1 MRRACLFSLFLALV
15 FSVAA
20 PRGNGQ
26 SDGID
31 KIILNDFPG
40 FHVLTVPERD
50 SDTRAFILAHFAKRS
65 PSVVR
70 ADFDGDGHLDY
81 AVLLKNKNK
90 KSGVAKFVILLC
102 SESEHCKK
110 AFDEDITSYAGEVF
124 IKTVPIGR
132 RVSQTEAIDTKDYPP
147 PVRLSSTGIEMTYFE
162 KAKVVYYWNT
172 KHKKIETIQTGD

>member
-1 MRRACLFSLFLALV
+1 MRPACLLSLFLALT

-26 SDGID
+26 SDGLD

-50 SDTRAFILAHFAKRS
+50 SDTKAFILAHFAKRNS
-65 PSVVR
+65 SVVR

-81 AVLLKNKNK
+81 AVLLKNQ
-90 KSGVAKFVILLC
+90 KSGVAKFVVLLC
-102 SESEHCKK
+102 SENEQCKK
-110 AFDEDITSYAGEVF
+110 ACDEDITSYAGEVF
-124 IKTVPIGR
+124 IKAAPIGR
-132 RVSQTEAIDTKDYPP
+132 RVSKTEAIDNKDNPT
-147 PVRLSSTGIEMTYFE
+147 PVRLSSTGIEVTYFE
-162 KAKVVYYWNT
+162 KAKVVYCWNT

>member
-1 MRRACLFSLFLALV
+1 MKRVCLFSLFLALN
-15 FSVAA
+15 FSVAV

-31 KIILNDFPG
+31 KMILDDFPG

-50 SDTRAFILAHFAKRS
+50 SDTRAFILAHFAKRN

-70 ADFDGDGHLDY
+70 SDFDGDGHLDY
-81 AVLLKNKNK
+81 AVLLRNK
-90 KSGVAKFVILLC
+90 KSGVAKLVILLC
-102 SESEHCKK
+102 PENEHCKK
-110 AFDEDITSYAGEVF
+110 ACDEDITSYAGEVF
-124 IKTVPIGR
+124 IKAVPIGR

-147 PVRLSSTGIEMTYFE
+147 PVRLSSTGIEVTYFE

-172 KHKKIETIQTGD
+172 NHKKIETIQTGD

>member
-1 MRRACLFSLFLALV
+1 MSVRRACLFSLFLALA

-20 PRGNGQ
+20 PRGNAQ
-26 SDGID
+26 DDGID
-31 KIILNDFPG
+31 KIILNDFPE

-50 SDTRAFILAHFAKRS
+50 PDTRAFILAHFAKRN

-81 AVLLKNKNK
+81 AILLKNE

-102 SESEHCKK
+102 SEDEQCKK
-110 AFDEDITSYAGEVF
+110 ARDEDITSYAGEVF
-124 IKTVPIGR
+124 IKAVPTGR
-132 RVSQTEAIDTKDYPP
+132 GVSQTEAIGDKDNPT
-147 PVRLSSTGIEMTYFE
+147 PVRLSSTGIEVTYFE
-162 KAKVVYYWNT
+162 KAKVVYHWNT

>member
-1 MRRACLFSLFLALV
+1 MKRVCLFSLFLALI
-15 FSVAA
+15 FSVAV

-26 SDGID
+26 SNGID
-31 KIILNDFPG
+31 KMILDDFPG

-81 AVLLKNKNK
+81 AVLLKNK
-90 KSGVAKFVILLC
+90 KSGVAKFAILLC
-102 SESEHCKK
+102 SENDPCKK
-110 AFDEDITSYAGEVF
+110 AWDEDITSYAGEVF
-124 IKTVPIGR
+124 IKAVPIGG
-132 RVSQTEAIDTKDYPP
+132 RVLQTEAIDTKDYPP
-147 PVRLSSTGIEMTYFE
+147 PVRISSSGIEVTYFE

-172 KHKKIETIQTGD
+172 KHKRIETIQTGD